1 MNGDAVRFPFTAAN
15 DQLGEAGLRPFLPLT
30 FAYQD
35 RTLSASGL
43 LDTGAMVNVLPY
55 HLGVALGARW
65 EQQDQVLHLTGN
77 LAQYEAKVLLVTA
90 VVANFEPVPFA
101 FAWSQAE
108 NVPLILGQVNFFLK
122 FDVCFYRTQLAF
134 DVRLVA

>member
-15 DQLGEAGLRPFLPLT
+15 DQLGEAGLR
-30 FAYQD
+30 
-35 RTLSASGL
+35 
-43 LDTGAMVNVLPY
+43 
-55 HLGVALGARW
+55 
-65 EQQDQVLHLTGN
+65 
-77 LAQYEAKVLLVTA
+77 
-90 VVANFEPVPFA
+90 EPVPFA

-122 FDVCFYRTQLAF
+122 FDVSFYRTQLAF